1 MAELGCW
8 LSRDPDGYQY
18 PSFNLYEYTGGYPL
32 GRLDPEGT
40 DWLDCMAECIEDNDP
55 LTLALRAAVGALAL
69 SGGWHSKTV
78 LAKVARLM
86 RKEQLAKKILSTK
99 QLKGSKS
106 VSNLLSFISAL
117 KKTPG
122 DGKIARN
129 AWRTI
134 GGKVS
139 AVVGPIESLA
149 AIETHCLGSCCTAA
163 FYGIDY
169 DPADGRIVDSIRK
182 TYFSKWLR

>member
-1 MAELGCW
+1 MG
-8 LSRDPDGYQY
+8 
-18 PSFNLYEYTGGYPL
+18 
-32 GRLDPEGT
+32 
-40 DWLDCMAECIEDNDP
+40 
-55 LTLALRAAVGALAL
+55 
-69 SGGWHSKTV
+69 
-78 LAKVARLM
+78 
-86 RKEQLAKKILSTK
+86 KEQLAKKILSTK

-106 VSNLLSFISAL
+106 VSDLLSFVSAL

-139 AVVGPIESLA
+139 AVVGPIEIAYGLSLA
-149 AIETHCLGSCCTAA
+149 AIETHCLGFCCTAV